1 MGEVQRDFLLQ
12 EGMDNKLGILSKR
25 QRRLILLTLKRG
37 EEKTESDLL
46 FRGGDEMDDAELQL
60 VHNHLPRLEEAGYI
74 DWDRDTGTIS
84 KGPRY
89 DEIQLGRP
97 LWRRSWGIE
106 VDIRVG
112 HTRMVGARL
121 PEVCS
126 LIHCSPCPP
135 SKP

>member
-89 DEIQLGRP
+89 DEIKP
-97 LWRRSWGIE
+97 LIDLME
-106 VDIRVG
+106 NHADE
-112 HTRMVGARL
+112 L
-121 PEVCS
+121 PS
-126 LIHCSPCPP
+126 DWP
-135 SKP
+135 